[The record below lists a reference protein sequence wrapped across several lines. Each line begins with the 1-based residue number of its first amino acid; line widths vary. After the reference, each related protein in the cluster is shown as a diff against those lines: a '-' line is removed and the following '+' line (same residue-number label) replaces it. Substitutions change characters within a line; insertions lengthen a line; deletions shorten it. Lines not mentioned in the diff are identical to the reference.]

1 MYLSDDTV
9 MGILTNIIEC
19 MDNYEFK
26 EFLISQLTDLEES
39 DFQNVVSK
47 VAEENDFNLQEDNL
61 NELNNL
67 ERLTVQWSKDRKI
80 IPNGTIPTQTL
91 KLISEVG
98 ELADNVIKGKDIR
111 DDIGDCLVLLT
122 NIAALYGTNL
132 TECWEIAYD
141 DIKDREGVLLESG
154 TFLKS
159 TDPEYIKLKEEG
171 KI

>member
-1 MYLSDDTV
+1 MYLNQGAIFN
-9 MGILTNIIEC
+9 MLTSIIE
-19 MDNYEFK
+19 MLDEYEFK
-26 EFLISQLTDLEES
+26 EFIVTQ
-39 DFQNVVSK
+39 
-47 VAEENDFNLQEDNL
+47 L
-61 NELNNL
+61 NELDKRGFEEVVTDVAKENMYKLGTGKLDML
-67 ERLTVQWSKDRKI
+67 EELTVQWSKDRKI
-80 IPNGTIPTQTL
+80 IPNGTIPTQAL
-91 KLISEVG
+91 KLISEMG

-111 DDIGDCLVLLT
+111 DDIGDCLVVLT